1 MQFANR
7 GKEPLFLMGA
17 AYIEWKRKNYKS
29 HRVALRALRWLLSVR
44 KLHKLTKKLQCDTLL
59 W

>member
-1 MQFANR
+1 
-7 GKEPLFLMGA
+7 MGA